1 MIKNILDLL
10 KIVNGETENIRI
22 AQGKYKLAE
31 KNILDL
37 LKIVNGETEN
47 IRIAQGKYKLAE
59 SFSEGIK
66 QTKNKLKW
74 QQN

>member
-22 AQGKYKLAE
+22 E
-31 KNILDL
+31 
-37 LKIVNGETEN
+37 
-47 IRIAQGKYKLAE
+47 QGKYKLAE